1 MKNILETLEENYI
14 LFDNTMIVV
23 IIDNS
28 DKIWFNAKQLIY
40 AIGYKDAKD
49 ALRTHV
55 STKDKKF
62 LKNIINNYGNIK
74 VLKFR

>member
-1 MKNILETLEENYI
+1 
-14 LFDNTMIVV
+14 MIVV

-55 STKDKKF
+55 STKDKNF
-62 LKNIINNYGNIK
+62 YTLTSSFFRIIK
-74 VLKFR
+74 SAF